1 MGVLSASGVVPLAHV
16 IISQDSVLP
25 SGTIDPVTGDFN
37 PIPGIVDKHGI
48 IPNTRANPPRL
59 RFEGTGDTKE
69 FAAHVHTLLSILDPD
84 IVFAHDF
91 PDFVADY
98 PATSDF
104 SDQTNRDVRVPQFK
118 DTIVWKVTRK
128 EPGSLGDK
136 PFGPNKLWKPRI
148 IERAVV
154 NPLDRDR
161 LIDIYEA
168 DLDNI
173 VEFTVISETNSQCE
187 KISDWFYDQIVIF
200 QWFFQKMGIPKVL
213 FLKRTMDSRVD
224 GLPTALNS
232 RNLQYYVRT
241 KRYYEIDNNRIE
253 EIHAKLLAIV
263 NTEKEVA
270 DFETGRLED
279 RLFSKC

>member
-1 MGVLSASGVVPLAHV
+1 MTEVITPLHEIWV
-16 IISQDSVLP
+16 SQDTILP
-25 SGTIDPVTGDFN
+25 SGTIDPDTGDYS
-37 PIPGIVDKHGI
+37 PIPGIVDENGF
-48 IPNTRANPPRL
+48 IPNTRMDPPRL

-69 FAAHVHTLLSILDPD
+69 FASHVYTLLSLLDPD

-118 DTIVWKVTRK
+118 DTIVWRVTRK
-128 EPGSLGDK
+128 EPGSLSDK
-136 PFGPNKLWKPRI
+136 PFGPNKQWKPRI
-148 IERAVV
+148 IERATVD
-154 NPLDRDR
+154 PLDRDK

-173 VEFTVISETNSQCE
+173 VEFTVISETNSQCDR
-187 KISDWFYDQIVIF
+187 ISDWFYDQMVIF
-200 QWFFQKMGIPKVL
+200 QWFFQKMGIPRVL
-213 FLKRTMDSRVD
+213 FLKRTMDSRMD
-224 GLPTALNS
+224 GLPTALNT

-241 KRYYEIDNNRIE
+241 KRYYKIDNNRIE

-270 DFETGRLED
+270 DFETGRLQDE
-279 RLFSKC
+279 LLS